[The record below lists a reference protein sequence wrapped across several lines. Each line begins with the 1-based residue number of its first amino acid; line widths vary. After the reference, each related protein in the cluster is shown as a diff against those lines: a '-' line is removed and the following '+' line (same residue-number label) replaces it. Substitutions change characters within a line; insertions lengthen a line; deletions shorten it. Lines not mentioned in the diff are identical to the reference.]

1 MEKRPENWYDKWESG
16 MYGLAIDDLTSFYTY
31 FTLVFSEIIVL
42 WVRYQDIALLFTI
55 LLGGG
60 LVNALL
66 TSFLKGRFEGTKLE
80 LVFTILFWIIFGGA
94 FISGFFFNMVASLVL
109 FTIPI
114 AFSGMSIVIR
124 IFQNSKVKSE
134 IKFINALSDLFGRPL
149 FWLFTQF
156 VVLVIPYWVL
166 VSSILMLPIDYF
178 YIKIAICVAYG
189 MLMPYFAYIEDEWGA
204 QNIFE
209 LGFTVVWSKDL
220 DEAVEV
226 LNKKFAEDPEG
237 TAAEIQEFIQECM
250 KEYETEKR

>member
-1 MEKRPENWYDKWESG
+1 MEKKRENWYDKWESG

-42 WVRYQDIALLFTI
+42 WVHYQAIALPFTI
-55 LLGGG
+55 LLSVS
-60 LVNALL
+60 LVNILA

-80 LVFTILFWIIFGGA
+80 LVFTILFWAILGGA
-94 FISGFFFNMVASLVL
+94 FISGFFFNVAANLIL
-109 FTIPI
+109 FAIPI
-114 AFSGMSIVIR
+114 AYSAMSITIR

-134 IKFINALSDLFGRPL
+134 IKFITVLSNLFGNPL
-149 FWLFTQF
+149 FWLITQL
-156 VVLVIPYWVL
+156 VVLVVPYWVL
-166 VSSILMLPIDYF
+166 VSSILMLPIDSF
-178 YIKIAICVAYG
+178 YIKLAICVVYG

-237 TAAEIQEFIQECM
+237 TAAEIQEFIQACM
-250 KEYETEKR
+250 KEYEAEKE